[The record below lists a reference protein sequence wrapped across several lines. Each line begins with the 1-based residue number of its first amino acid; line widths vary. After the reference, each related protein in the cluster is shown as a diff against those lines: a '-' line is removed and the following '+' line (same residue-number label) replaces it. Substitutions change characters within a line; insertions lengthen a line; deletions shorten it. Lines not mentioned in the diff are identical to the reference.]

1 MTDPLLFLLAGLTLL
16 ATPGPTNTL
25 LATAGASAGLR
36 ASLHLLLAEL
46 LGYAVAIA
54 VIWAVLGPV
63 TQTIP
68 ELGTALKL
76 VVGAYVAWLAIKL
89 WMQPVRSA
97 APLRIDFRMVSVTTL
112 LNPKALVFALG
123 VLPTGHPQLL
133 AYAVGFGACVLV
145 AGGSWIGLGS
155 ALRAASGSGRSW
167 LLQRAAAVALG
178 GFAGMLLAST
188 LTQAGL

>member
-1 MTDPLLFLLAGLTLL
+1 MTDPLLFLLAVLTLL

-25 LATAGASAGLR
+25 LATAGASAGMR

-97 APLRIDFRMVSVTTL
+97 APLRIDFRMVLVTTL
-112 LNPKALVFALG
+112 LNPKAFVFALG

-133 AYAVGFGACVLV
+133 AYAVAFGACVLV
-145 AGGSWIGLGS
+145 AGGSWIALGS

-167 LLQRAAAVALG
+167 LLQRVAAVALG

-188 LTQAGL
+188 LTHAGL